1 MRAMARGSESETT
14 QRERTDVRESLETIR
29 SLSRHRRPKPGEVH
43 KLKSRLRA
51 AGVRVPLPN
60 RVGAMFDR
68 DVDIDTAVDS
78 DVSRTH
84 EYARFAG

>member
-1 MRAMARGSESETT
+1 ML
-14 QRERTDVRESLETIR
+14 RESLETTR
-29 SLSRHRRPKPGEVH
+29 SLGRHRRPKLGEVH

-51 AGVRVPLPN
+51 AGVRVPLLLN